1 MTATA
6 IPLITPVRAGSFN
19 GQPVATSLDYVE
31 TASGAALGDTVP
43 MNGLTL
49 VTIDNTAGT
58 TQTVTA
64 PSEAD
69 AYGRLL
75 PITTYSQAT
84 TIRSAVLMTNS
95 APGWRNADGT
105 AHFTLTN
112 AGQKY
117 AAFAIPG
124 IGAPW
129 AGTGSTQAG
138 RTNIN
143 PITAMGP
150 WSGPQAGSATSW
162 PIGAQP
168 NALALDYLFT
178 AMDSANGNC
187 IVMNGPLLLLF
198 TDSGSNTMTITST
211 AVGDNL
217 GRAVDITTYAV
228 GSGLFSAIYVRP
240 EGFRQTNGYLYL
252 TASSASVKV
261 AAFACPG

>member
-1 MTATA
+1 MPATN
-6 IPLITPVRAGSFN
+6 IPIITPVRTGSFT

-31 TASGAALGDTVP
+31 TASGGVSWDAIPL
-43 MNGLTL
+43 NGLTL
-49 VTIDNTAGT
+49 VTLDNTAGT
-58 TQTVTA
+58 TQTFTA
-64 PSEAD
+64 PSETD

-75 PITTYSQAT
+75 PITAYSQAT
-84 TIRSAVLMTNS
+84 TIRSAFLAANS

-105 AHFTLTN
+105 LHAYGSAATS
-112 AGQKY
+112 KW

-129 AGTGSTQAG
+129 SGVSSTQGG
-138 RTNIN
+138 RTAIS
-143 PITAMGP
+143 PITPMGP

-168 NALALDYLFT
+168 NAQALDFLFA
-178 AMDSANGNC
+178 AMDNAAGNC

-198 TDSGSNTMTITST
+198 TDSGANTMTISSV
-211 AVGDNL
+211 AQGDNL
-217 GRAVDITTYAV
+217 ARTGDITAYAV
-228 GSGLFSAIYVRP
+228 GTGLFSAIYVRP

-252 TASSASVKV
+252 TASAAAVKV

>member
-6 IPLITPVRAGSFN
+6 IPLITPVKAGSFN
-19 GQPVATSLDYVE
+19 GQPVAASLDYVE
-31 TASGAALGDTVP
+31 TASGAAAGDTVP
-43 MNGLTL
+43 INGLTL

-124 IGAPW
+124 VGSPW

-150 WSGPQAGSATSW
+150 WSGPQNGSATSW

-178 AMDSANGNC
+178 AMDNVNGNC

-198 TDSGSNTMTITST
+198 TDSGSNTMTITS
-211 AVGDNL
+211 VPDYL
-217 GRAVDITTYAV
+217 GRTNDVTAYAV
-228 GSGLFSAIYVRP
+228 GSGLFSAIYVP
-240 EGFRQTNGYLYL
+240 VIGYRQTNGYLYL
-252 TASSASVKV
+252 TASNAAVKV